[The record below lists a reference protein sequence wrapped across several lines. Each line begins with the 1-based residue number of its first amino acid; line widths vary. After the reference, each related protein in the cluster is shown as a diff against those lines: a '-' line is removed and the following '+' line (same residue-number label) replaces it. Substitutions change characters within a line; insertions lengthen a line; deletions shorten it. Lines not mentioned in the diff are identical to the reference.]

1 MENPTLV
8 LISLLVAGTLMI
20 GAEIFV
26 PGAILGTMGGIAL
39 FAAVIVG
46 FTISPEVGFYTLSG
60 VFVLTVLT
68 VIAWIR
74 LFPRSTI
81 GQKMTLNE
89 DGKAFKSS
97 DSRQSIMGAAGI
109 TASELRPAGF
119 ALINGK
125 RIDVVAEGGIID
137 INQPIKVVKVEGNRV
152 VVRKANG

>member
-97 DSRQSIMGAAGI
+97 DSRQSLMGATGI

>member
-97 DSRQSIMGAAGI
+97 DSRQSLMGAAGI

-137 INQPIKVVKVEGNRV
+137 INQPVKVVKVEGNRV

>member
-46 FTISPEVGFYTLSG
+46 FTISPETGFYTLSG

-97 DSRQSIMGAAGI
+97 DSRQSLMGAAGI